1 MAASDNLAIITGTLG
16 KDPELKYTQ
25 GGTAVTTFSVATN
38 RKWKKNDEWQE
49 ETCWHNCVVWAELG
63 EHVAQSLR
71 KGNRVTVTGRISNRS
86 YDDREGN
93 KKYISEI
100 VADSVGAELRFATAE
115 VERIEREKADK
126 GSYQSSTPIPLEDD
140 SF

>member
-1 MAASDNLAIITGTLG
+1 MAASDNLAILTGTLG
-16 KDPELKYTQ
+16 KDPELKYTA
-25 GGTAVTTFSVATN
+25 GGNAVTTFSVATN

-49 ETCWHNCVVWAELG
+49 ETVWHNIVAWGPLG
-63 EHVAQSLR
+63 EHCAQSLS

-100 VADSVGAELRFATAE
+100 IADNVGADLRFATVE
-115 VERIEREKADK
+115 VERIQREKPDGGYDK
-126 GSYQSSTPIPLEDD
+126 PQQQPSEMP
-140 SF
+140 F